1 MSMDLVMLKTPSGAL
16 VPGDSEA
23 TEALRKIKTG
33 KALRMS
39 ATRMR
44 NYEFHKK
51 FFALVNF
58 AYEHWE
64 PGELPDARWR
74 GVQPEKTF
82 DRFRKDLIILAGF
95 YEATYRL
102 DGSVR
107 IEAQSISFGRMDE
120 DDFEALYSKVINV
133 VLKHVLRNYTRE
145 DLDHVVEQILR
156 FDG

>member
-1 MSMDLVMLKTPSGAL
+1 MDLVMLKTPSGAL

-64 PGELPDARWR
+64 PGDLPDARWD

-95 YEATYRL
+95 YDATFRI
-102 DGSVR
+102 DGSTR
-107 IEAQSISFGRMDE
+107 IEAKSISFASMSQ
-120 DDFEALYSKVINV
+120 DDFDRLYSATIDA
-133 VLKHVLRNYTRE
+133 VLKHILTHYEREELEEVVLQ
-145 DLDHVVEQILR
+145 LLA
-156 FDG
+156 FD